1 MLLFFSGNSTD
12 IFIFIAYLHRA
23 DKITTAMAG
32 MPARLEKYEQ
42 EMQDRKP
49 VKDMYY
55 QIKRA
60 VRIAKNNK

>member
-1 MLLFFSGNSTD
+1 
-12 IFIFIAYLHRA
+12 
-23 DKITTAMAG
+23 MAG